1 MARHKKTIDE
11 KYRQAFATRFR
22 ELMEREPRTSQAEIA
37 DAIGKSRQVVSQY
50 FNGESEP
57 TFETLVK
64 ISDFFRVSTDY
75 ILGRE
80 DDKTINANGLTDE
93 QFAHISMLIRDL
105 CMANDK

>member
-1 MARHKKTIDE
+1 MRKTLNENI
-11 KYRQAFATRFR
+11 KMLRQQNGLSQVEFAKIMNVTKQCVSNW
-22 ELMEREPRTSQAEIA
+22 ENDNVVPSVDMLSKLA
-37 DAIGKSRQVVSQY
+37 DY
-50 FNGESEP
+50 
-57 TFETLVK
+57 
-64 ISDFFRVSTDY
+64 FRVSTDY